1 MKTSMIRP
9 VRTEAGLGNPP
20 VEYTNNDPESAN
32 FLIKHGLHFNAQ
44 KPHQFIEKIKD
55 IVETQQR
62 NEDRAVYGKGQY
74 RLRKEFQHLGVD
86 DHQRS
91 QMTPLQTKKKLAS
104 YLNACGYGPKE
115 RCHCRTG

>member
-1 MKTSMIRP
+1 MKASMIKP
-9 VRTEAGLGNPP
+9 VRTEAGLGNPA

-44 KPHQFIEKIKD
+44 KPHEFIEKIKN

-86 DHQRS
+86 DYQRS
-91 QMTPLQTKKKLAS
+91 QMTPLQIKKKLAS
-104 YLNACGYGPKE
+104 YLNAGMDEKKDV
-115 RCHCRTG
+115 T